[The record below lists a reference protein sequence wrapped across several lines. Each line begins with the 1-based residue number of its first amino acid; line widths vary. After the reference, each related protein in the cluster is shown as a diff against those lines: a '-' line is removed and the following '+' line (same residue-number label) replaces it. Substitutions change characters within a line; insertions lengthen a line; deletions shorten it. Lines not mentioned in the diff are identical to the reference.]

1 MSILLA
7 TDFEPNEL
15 ADWRRMLEEALP
27 DERFVTEPREA
38 GIDIALVANPPP
50 GALRDLPGLRLI
62 QSMWAGV
69 DKLLADT
76 TVPPDVPLAR
86 MVDPAMS
93 AAMAETALWAVL
105 GLHRGYFDYARQQ
118 QTHEW
123 RVLPQRRAD
132 EVHVVVLGLGAMG
145 AACARQLAA
154 LGYRVSGWAT
164 HAAAVDGV
172 AAHTGEAA
180 LSALLHEADIV
191 LNLLPLTAATRG
203 LFDSERFTGMKRG
216 ASLVN
221 LARGAHVVEAD
232 LIQALNHGQLQR
244 AVLDVFATEPLPAG
258 HPLWA
263 HPKVTVL
270 PHAAA
275 QTDLRSATRVA
286 VDNVRALRAGQ
297 PIAHRVDRAKG
308 Y

>member
-1 MSILLA
+1 M
-7 TDFEPNEL
+7 
-15 ADWRRMLEEALP
+15 
-27 DERFVTEPREA
+27 
-38 GIDIALVANPPP
+38 
-50 GALRDLPGLRLI
+50 
-62 QSMWAGV
+62 
-69 DKLLADT
+69 
-76 TVPPDVPLAR
+76 
-86 MVDPAMS
+86 
-93 AAMAETALWAVL
+93 
-105 GLHRGYFDYARQQ
+105 
-118 QTHEW
+118 
-123 RVLPQRRAD
+123 
-132 EVHVVVLGLGAMG
+132 
-145 AACARQLAA
+145 
-154 LGYRVSGWAT
+154 SGWAT
-164 HAAAVDGV
+164 RAAAVDGV

-216 ASLVN
+216 AGFVN

-232 LIQALNHGQLQR
+232 LIAALDRGLLQR